1 MAERQEDSSHQHH
14 VKNGQ
19 YPFLPLIAVLASQA
33 QNVTISTIR
42 QPNEIQFAFSLT
54 HSIITQVCY
63 FFPGVTI
70 INIVVPMAGAGSRFS
85 DAGYDLPKP
94 LIDVCGKPMIEI
106 VCRNLAPSCPHRFI
120 FICQNQHLQD
130 HGLGDLLQRIAPNCD
145 VIGIDGVT
153 DGAACTVLLARAL
166 IDNDQQLMIANCDQF
181 IDIDIDDYLN
191 AFDVTTSHG
200 MVMTMT
206 ASDDKWSF
214 VRLNDAGHVTELREK
229 QPISD
234 EATVGIYNFAT
245 GAEFVAAADAMISK
259 NIRTNNEF
267 YVAPVYNEMIAAG
280 QLIDIFNI
288 GAVGD
293 GMYGLGTP
301 ADLDAFLQTDI
312 AARLA
317 KAS

>member
-1 MAERQEDSSHQHH
+1 L
-14 VKNGQ
+14 G
-19 YPFLPLIAVLASQA
+19 F
-33 QNVTISTIR
+33 
-42 QPNEIQFAFSLT
+42 
-54 HSIITQVCY
+54 Y

-85 DAGYDLPKP
+85 EAGYDLPKP

-120 FICQNQHLQD
+120 FICQNQHLQN
-130 HGLGDLLQRIAPNCD
+130 HGLGDLLERIAPNCD

-166 IDNDQQLMIANCDQF
+166 IDNDQQLMIANCDQY

-191 AFDVTTSHG
+191 AFDITTSQG

-214 VRLNDAGHVTELREK
+214 VRVNDAGQITELREK

-245 GAEFVAAADAMISK
+245 GAGFIAAADSMISK

-280 QLIDIFNI
+280 QTIGIFNI
-288 GAVGD
+288 GTVGD

-301 ADLDAFLQTDI
+301 EDLNAFLQTHI
-312 AARLA
+312 AARLV
-317 KAS
+317 KAR